1 MFGLLNANFE
11 LQTDVKKMT
20 RWDTAQHKPE
30 SVLLPVHLAPD
41 DGEEGLGINE
51 DPDTVLLNDLV
62 ELAGLVHVF

>member
-11 LQTDVKKMT
+11 LQTDIKTMT
-20 RWDTAQHKPE
+20 RQDTAQHIPE
-30 SVLLPVHLAPD
+30 PVFLPIHLAPD